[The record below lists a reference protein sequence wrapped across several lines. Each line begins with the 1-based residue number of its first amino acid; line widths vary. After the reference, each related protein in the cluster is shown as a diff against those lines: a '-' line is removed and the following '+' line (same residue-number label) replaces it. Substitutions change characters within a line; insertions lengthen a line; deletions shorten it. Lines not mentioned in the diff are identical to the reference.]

1 MNKIDLE
8 DAIRIVKDYL
18 DLMWALHEHYEA
30 SINVEELH
38 QYRLGIQTFLLAA
51 QEEIEKLKLNEE
63 SE

>member
-1 MNKIDLE
+1 MNRIDLE

-18 DLMWALHEHYEA
+18 DLMWALHEHYEGT
-30 SINVEELH
+30 IDVELLH

-51 QEEIEKLKLNEE
+51 QDEIEKLKLNEE